1 MRRTEFGMKAT
12 AWARN
17 LFSPKGRIAAI
28 AMIACFLL
36 GGWLLPMRAVSQT
49 NPNLKEQVLQIIREN
64 PEVILESVQAYQK
77 KQRQAQESARQAF
90 LQTLQANRKNVVGQS
105 PLQGAK
111 DAKVLLLEFSDFQC
125 PFCGKAQATLKEFM
139 AKHSSQVAFVYKHF
153 PLTSIHPE
161 AMPAAKAAWA
171 AGQQGKFW
179 QYHDALFAQQ
189 DKLGDAF
196 YAATAKSLGLDVNR
210 FNRDRSS
217 AAATAAIEQDI
228 QMGEK
233 LGVDGTP
240 FFVMNGETFSGALQV
255 SDLEEV
261 LARVSK
267 S

>member
-1 MRRTEFGMKAT
+1 MHRDGSKNEGISWIKRRFSLGNGM
-12 AWARN
+12 
-17 LFSPKGRIAAI
+17 IAI

-49 NPNLKEQVLQIIREN
+49 NPSLKEQVLQIIREN

-77 KQRQAQESARQAF
+77 KQRQAQESTRQAF
-90 LQTLQANRKNVVGQS
+90 LQTLKANPKGVVGSS

-125 PFCGKAQATLKEFM
+125 PFCAKAQATLKEFM
-139 AKHSSQVAFVYKHF
+139 SKHSSQVALVYKHF

-189 DKLGDAF
+189 EKLGDGF
-196 YAATAKSLGLDVNR
+196 YIATAKSLGLDVNR
-210 FNRDRSS
+210 FNRDRNS
-217 AAATAAIEQDI
+217 AAATAAIQQDI
-228 QMGEK
+228 QMAEK

-240 FFVMNGETFSGALQV
+240 FFVMNGEPFSGALQV
-255 SDLEEV
+255 SDLEEI
-261 LARVSK
+261 LARVSG